1 LFDLTEKDMT
11 MTLNAEDMEA
21 ISDLGGEFAPSDLID
36 ENFEFDS
43 SESTEDVLESGG
55 FIDAEGWYHF
65 EITKV
70 EFNLGSLDD
79 KGKENTPHI
88 LVTCKSLNNVKG
100 QCPPGSLLWHRIYV
114 AQKDGSPAKQGS
126 IDSMY
131 RFGIGCGLLK
141 WGKNSKGA
149 AIPVLAKTGLPKI
162 PMAAWKDAVGSQ
174 FLAMVKKEKPQP
186 GTDYG
191 PKFAIPMGRTYRP
204 DHPDVSHVQKNL
216 EALAAIGIHLTNEQP
231 AAAGK
236 AASSSAGKKG
246 AAGTATGGG
255 ATSAAK
261 QTQQALEPVA
271 AAADAGGFD
280 MDGL

>member
-1 LFDLTEKDMT
+1 
-11 MTLNAEDMEA
+11 MTLNAEDMDA
-21 ISDLGGEFAPSDLID
+21 ISDLGGEFASANVID

-43 SESTEDVLESGG
+43 SESTEDVLDSGG

-70 EFNLGSLDD
+70 EFHLGSLDD

-100 QCPPGSLLWHRIYV
+100 QCPPGSLMWHRIYV
-114 AQKDGSPAKQGS
+114 AQKDGSAAKQGS

-141 WGKNSKGA
+141 WGKNAKGA

-162 PMAAWKDAVGSQ
+162 PMASWKDAIGSQ
-174 FLAMVKKEKPQP
+174 FIAIVKKEKPQP

-191 PKFAIPMGRTYRP
+191 PKYQIPMGRAYRP
-204 DHPDVSHVQKNL
+204 DHPDVSHVHKNL
-216 EALAAIGIHLTNEQP
+216 EALAAIGIHLTNEQS
-231 AAAGK
+231 AAVGK

-246 AAGTATGGG
+246 ATAAGSTAVA
-255 ATSAAK
+255 ATTAAAS
-261 QTQQALEPVA
+261 TLEPVRA
-271 AAADAGGFD
+271 ASSGGFD